1 MLSCVNVALA
11 GAVGDGMTVNTE
23 TIQNALDSLTMKAQG
38 RTQTLGVFR
47 RKMVDRSFRVEIERE
62 DCFGWSEKFSRGGE
76 IDRFVAYRRLERA
89 SVFTFG

>member
-23 TIQNALDSLTMKAQG
+23 TIQNALDSLTMKA
-38 RTQTLGVFR
+38 RKNAGVGVSAG
-47 RKMVDRSFRVEIERE
+47 KMVDRSFRVEIERE